1 MIKIGQYSTLEVV
14 KTLSFGA
21 YLDAGAYGEVLLPKR
36 YVPHGLEA
44 GDELEV
50 FLYCDS
56 EDRVI
61 ATTEKPFGTLGE
73 IVGLVVKDV
82 AANGAYMDWG
92 LMKDLFV
99 PFREQDEKMVVG
111 KVYLVKILLD
121 ESTDRIY
128 ATSKIAKYLSD
139 TADDELNESDEVKI
153 LVWKQTDLG
162 YKLIVNDLY
171 IGLIFKNE
179 IFQPIKTGQ
188 ILRGYVKQIREDGKM
203 DIALQK
209 QGYRNQIP
217 DDTDIILKKLK
228 ETNGYLSLTD
238 SSSPDDIYASLGMS
252 KKAFKRAIG
261 SLYKSR
267 KVVLE
272 EKGIRLIEGSH

>member
-61 ATTEKPFGTLGE
+61 ATTEKPFATLGE

-111 KVYLVKILLD
+111 KIYIVKILLD
-121 ESTDRIY
+121 EATDRIY

-139 TADDELNESDEVKI
+139 TADDELKENDEVKI

-217 DDTDIILKKLK
+217 DDTDIILKKLQ

-238 SSSPDDIYASLGMS
+238 NSSPDEIYASLGMS

-261 SLYKSR
+261 SLYKLR

-272 EKGIRLIEGSH
+272 EKGIRLIEANH

>member
-61 ATTEKPFGTLGE
+61 ATTEKPFATLGE

-99 PFREQDEKMVVG
+99 PFREQDEKMQVG
-111 KVYLVKILLD
+111 KVYIVKILLD
-121 ESTDRIY
+121 EATDRIY
-128 ATSKIAKYLSD
+128 ATSKIAKYLSE
-139 TADDELNESDEVKI
+139 TADDELNENDEVKI

-217 DDTDIILKKLK
+217 DATDIILKKLK

-238 SSSPDDIYASLGMS
+238 NSSPDEIYASLGMS

-261 SLYKSR
+261 SLYKLR

-272 EKGIRLIEGSH
+272 EKGIRLIEANH

>member
-61 ATTEKPFGTLGE
+61 ATTEKPFATLGE

-121 ESTDRIY
+121 EATDRIY

-139 TADDELNESDEVKI
+139 TAEDELHENDEVKI

-217 DDTDIILKKLK
+217 DATDIILKKLK

-238 SSSPDDIYASLGMS
+238 NSSPDEIYASLGMS

-261 SLYKSR
+261 SLYKLR
-267 KVVLE
+267 KVILE
-272 EKGIRLIEGSH
+272 EKGIKLIEAN

>member
-21 YLDAGAYGEVLLPKR
+21 YFDAGAYGEVLLPKR

-61 ATTEKPFGTLGE
+61 ATTEKPFATLGE

-121 ESTDRIY
+121 EATDRIY

-139 TADDELNESDEVKI
+139 TAEDELHENDEVKI

-217 DDTDIILKKLK
+217 DATDIILKKLK

-238 SSSPDDIYASLGMS
+238 NSSPDEIYASLGMS

-261 SLYKSR
+261 SLYKLR
-267 KVVLE
+267 KVILE
-272 EKGIRLIEGSH
+272 EKGIRLIEAN

>member
-21 YLDAGAYGEVLLPKR
+21 YLDAGTYGEVLLPKR

-99 PFREQDEKMVVG
+99 PFREQDEKMMVG
-111 KVYLVKILLD
+111 KIYLVKILLD
-121 ESTDRIY
+121 EATDRIY

-139 TADDELNESDEVKI
+139 TAEDELHENDEVKI

-203 DIALQK
+203 DIALQR

-217 DDTDIILKKLK
+217 DATDIILKKLK

-238 SSSPDDIYASLGMS
+238 NSSPDEIYASLGMS

-261 SLYKSR
+261 SLYKLR
-267 KVVLE
+267 KVILE
-272 EKGIRLIEGSH
+272 EKGLRLIEAN

>member
-61 ATTEKPFGTLGE
+61 ATTEKPFATLGE

-111 KVYLVKILLD
+111 KIYIVKILLD
-121 ESTDRIY
+121 EATDRIY

-139 TADDELNESDEVKI
+139 TADDELKENDEVKI

-261 SLYKSR
+261 SLYKLR

-272 EKGIRLIEGSH
+272 EKGIRLIEN

>member
-61 ATTEKPFGTLGE
+61 ATTEKPFATLGE

-99 PFREQDEKMVVG
+99 PFREQDEKMQVG
-111 KVYLVKILLD
+111 KVYIVKILLD
-121 ESTDRIY
+121 EATDRIY
-128 ATSKIAKYLSD
+128 ATSKIAKYLSE
-139 TADDELNESDEVKI
+139 TADDELNENDEVKI

-217 DDTDIILKKLK
+217 DATDIILKKLK

-238 SSSPDDIYASLGMS
+238 NSSPDEIYASLGMS

-261 SLYKSR
+261 SLYKLR

-272 EKGIRLIEGSH
+272 EKGIKLVKN

>member
-61 ATTEKPFGTLGE
+61 ATTEKPFATLGE
-73 IVGLVVKDV
+73 IVGLVVKDE

-121 ESTDRIY
+121 EATDRIY

-139 TADDELNESDEVKI
+139 TADDELKENDEVKI

-209 QGYRNQIP
+209 QGYRNQIL

-238 SSSPDDIYASLGMS
+238 NSSPDEIYASLGMS

-261 SLYKSR
+261 SLYKLR

-272 EKGIRLIEGSH
+272 EKGIRLIEN